1 MRIIARKRLKDFC
14 QRPGCEDAKI
24 PLQEWFT
31 EVRKANWKTPNDVK
45 RIFGSASII
54 ANSRVVFNIKGN
66 EYRLVVAV
74 DYKRQ
79 IIYIRFVGTHKQ
91 YDGINAEEI

>member
-1 MRIIARKRLKDFC
+1 MRIIARRRLKDFW
-14 QRPGCEDAKI
+14 QRPGREDAKI

-45 RIFGSASII
+45 RTFGSASII
-54 ANSRVVFNIKGN
+54 ANNRVVFNIKGN

-79 IIYIRFVGTHKQ
+79 IIYIRFVGTHRQ